1 TASVGG
7 TIVADGG
14 DSVSLGA
21 TGLYANR
28 PTITYA
34 PLTGNQYI
42 RGLLTPLPPEIVFFI
57 IESGYAADMILRVSV
72 TSINGVAND
81 ATSGNTSQSFFRL
94 ATLFRSLQRTGAVT
108 LMMRVLPTKERQP
121 VLAFVTRNQA
131 PQILPD
137 QAELKKLLR
146 VKEDAN
152 EFQLTFG

>member
-1 TASVGG
+1 
-7 TIVADGG
+7 
-14 DSVSLGA
+14 
-21 TGLYANR
+21 
-28 PTITYA
+28 
-34 PLTGNQYI
+34 
-42 RGLLTPLPPEIVFFI
+42 
-57 IESGYAADMILRVSV
+57 
-72 TSINGVAND
+72 INGVAND

-152 EFQLTFG
+152 EFQLTFGARALEETEIAVQTRSLLQILTALSLQVDVPPADEAQGVAVKGGTGPPGAPAEPRLFEVKSADSRLAGAHAAIR